1 MIRRPP
7 RSTRT
12 DPLFP
17 YTTLF
22 RSSAS
27 AEPLRHRAY
36 RWPPRTGPRTGGRRH
51 LMTSAPLPVPEPVI
65 VAALYRFSPFDDCAA
80 LRGTLIDVCRSAG
93 VKGTLLLAPEVIN
106 GTIAG
111 ARAGI
116 DRVVAHILSLP
127 GCFVLAFQGCIRR
140 A

>member
-27 AEPLRHRAY
+27 AEPLRHRAC

-65 VAALYRFSPFDDCAA
+65 VAALYRFSPFADSAA
-80 LRGTLIDVCRSAG
+80 LRGTLIAVSRSAG
-93 VKGTLLLAPEVIN
+93 VRGPPLLAP
-106 GTIAG
+106 AG
-111 ARAGI
+111 NKCKIVDSRAGM
-116 DRVVAHILSLP
+116 
-127 GCFVLAFQGCIRR
+127 RR
-140 A
+140 GGQHVRY